1 MTEKKAPESTPLSLP
16 DFKWADYALEFQ
28 SAMEERMAK
37 QPELADEL
45 WTRMLDVMSLYIP
58 PSNVRTAR
66 IWVMRDANCCKKCLA
81 RDGKLIPLSEPK
93 LLAANLPPFH
103 GPMKGHKMCRCIL
116 GAAPE
121 A

>member
-1 MTEKKAPESTPLSLP
+1 MTEKKPSESTPLALP

-28 SAMEERMAK
+28 AAMEERMAK
-37 QPELADEL
+37 NPELADEL

-58 PSNVRTAR
+58 PSTARSAR
-66 IWVMRDANCCKKCLA
+66 IWVTRDANCCKKCLA
-81 RDGKLIPLSEPK
+81 RDGKVIPLSEPK

-103 GPMKGHKMCRCIL
+103 GPMKGHKMCRCLL